1 MRSKTSKTRPYQISL
16 WKSAQDCAEPQVI
29 RIAEEFALV
38 LKPGDRVFLEGE
50 MGAGNTTFARAL
62 LKARGVIQP
71 PEGSPSFAI
80 AHEYQS
86 PLGDVIHV
94 DFYRL
99 KNELEIEAA
108 GIGSYFWERP
118 ESLIICEWISMFPEF
133 ESAVKKTADSN
144 RIWKVEIQGSDATR
158 NLTIGLEAK

>member
-1 MRSKTSKTRPYQISL
+1 MRSKTLKTRQHQIPL
-16 WKSAQDCAEPQVI
+16 WKSAQDCAEPQVV
-29 RIAEEFALV
+29 RIAGELALV
-38 LKPGDRVFLEGE
+38 LKPGDRIFLEGE
-50 MGAGNTTFARAL
+50 MGAGKTTFARAL
-62 LKARGVIQP
+62 LKARGVVQP

-86 PLGDVIHV
+86 PLGEVIHV

-133 ESAVKKTADSN
+133 ESAVKKTSN
-144 RIWKVEIQGSDATR
+144 RIWRVEIQGSGAARD
-158 NLTIGLEAK
+158 LGISLEAK